1 MRKMKTMMK
10 TKTKNP
16 LSEIGEEVLR
26 TEFVKKVVIESDK
39 DCWIKTTRKGNLH
52 AKDPEDLFWIWVDYC
67 KSL

>member
-1 MRKMKTMMK
+1 M

-39 DCWIKTTRKGNLH
+39 DCWIKTLRSGNLH
-52 AKDPEDLFWIWVDYC
+52 AKNPEDLFWIWVDYC